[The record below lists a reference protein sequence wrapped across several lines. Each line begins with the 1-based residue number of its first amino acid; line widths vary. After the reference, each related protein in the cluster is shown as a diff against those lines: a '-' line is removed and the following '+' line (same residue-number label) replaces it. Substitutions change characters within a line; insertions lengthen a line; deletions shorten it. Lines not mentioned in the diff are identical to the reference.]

1 MEDLC
6 FPELIIIIKS
16 VPYAE
21 VEAWN
26 RTRNMMLYMISP
38 YMKRKMTANELLPL
52 IIDEDYEK
60 EELTKEMPNEEVEWY
75 KNFVKSYKKE
85 GK

>member
-6 FPELIIIIKS
+6 FPELIIIIKAA
-16 VPYAE
+16 PYAE

-38 YMKRKMTANELLPL
+38 YMKRKMTSHELLPL

-60 EELTKEMPNEEVEWY
+60 EELTKEISNEEVEWY
-75 KNFVKSYKKE
+75 KNYVKSYKKE